1 MDGKIPRLLTE
12 SKEGLVVKKN
22 LFALFSLALIV
33 SLAFVGC
40 QKPDAELKRAEQAIS
55 DARADGAAEYAA
67 GDLASAEQLLAEGK
81 ELMKKFCYKKAKEKF
96 EEAYRL
102 AMIAKGKKP
111 AGYCPSE
118 GSSGGGTTITKN
130 QSGKPTSHTVVK
142 GECLWRIAEYDQIY
156 DDPFQWPLI
165 YSENR
170 ENIDRTANRHGFH
183 QNEENWIFP
192 GQEFSIP
199 RDATTDEIKAARRR
213 AGAPAVQ
220 N

>member
-1 MDGKIPRLLTE
+1 M
-12 SKEGLVVKKN
+12 KKN
-22 LFALFSLALIV
+22 FFALFCLILIV

-40 QKPDAELKRAEQAIS
+40 QKPEEEMKRAEQAIS
-55 DARADGAAEYAA
+55 DAKAAGAAEYAA

-81 ELMKKFCYKKAKEKF
+81 ELMKKFCYQKAKEKF

-111 AGYCPSE
+111 AGACPTE
-118 GSSGGGTTITKN
+118 GSSGGAPITKD

-170 ENIDRTANRHGFH
+170 ENIDKTANQHGFH

-192 GQEFSIP
+192 DQQFSIP
-199 RDATTDEIKAARRR
+199 RDASTDEIKSARRR

-220 N
+220 D